1 MGSETGFKATVR
13 RRPLLSFFVLA
24 YLLNAIVDL
33 PMVLSPAGLGLINLQ
48 VPELWLIA
56 GATTPTI
63 AALTVQ
69 WLSEGNL
76 NIFPIGRPPWRI
88 LAGAVAG
95 IVLVLLAFAVL
106 PALILSKG
114 AYTGLHWSVLLAVS
128 AGYWINPLNL
138 LGGPLNEEPG
148 WRGFA
153 LPRLQARFG
162 ALKASLILG
171 VLWAGWHA
179 PLFLIKGWA
188 GTPPWAFVVL
198 IISLSVLMT
207 LAVNL
212 SRGGIVASV
221 LMHAVFNTSFPMLV
235 GLCRGVPTLEPGLP
249 IYVATAALTALA
261 VVLVTRGRL
270 GQAPAPAG

>member
-1 MGSETGFKATVR
+1 MESETGFKAAVR

-24 YLLNAIVDL
+24 YLLNAIVAL
-33 PMVLSPAGLGLINLQ
+33 PMVLSPAGLGLIDLQ

-56 GATTPTI
+56 CATTPTI
-63 AALTVQ
+63 AALFVQ
-69 WLSEGNL
+69 WLSAGNL
-76 NIFPIGRPPWRI
+76 DIFPLGRPPWRI
-88 LAGAVAG
+88 LAGALAG
-95 IVLVLLAFAVL
+95 IVMVLLGFAVVA
-106 PALILSKG
+106 ALILSGG
-114 AYTGLHWSVLLAVS
+114 AVTGLHWSVLLTVS

-207 LAVNL
+207 WAVNL
-212 SRGGIVASV
+212 SRDGILASV

-235 GLCRGVPTLEPGLP
+235 GLCRDVPTMGPGLP
-249 IYVATAALTALA
+249 IYVGAAVLTALVA
-261 VVLVTRGRL
+261 VLVTRGRL
-270 GQAPAPAG
+270 GRAPAPAG